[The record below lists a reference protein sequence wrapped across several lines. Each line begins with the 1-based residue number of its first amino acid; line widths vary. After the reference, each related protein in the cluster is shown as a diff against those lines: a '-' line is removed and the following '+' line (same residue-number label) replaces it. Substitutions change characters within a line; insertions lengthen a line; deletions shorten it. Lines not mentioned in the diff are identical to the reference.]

1 VASAADQRANIIFG
15 AVIDEALGDHI
26 RVTVI
31 ATGFDQRPRDE
42 LARPTEVVEAEPR
55 EVGAQTTGAF
65 EIPSEVLDVPSFL
78 RDG

>member
-1 VASAADQRANIIFG
+1 MGEHV
-15 AVIDEALGDHI
+15 

-31 ATGFDQRPRDE
+31 ATGFDQRPREDIV
-42 LARPTEVVEAEPR
+42 RPAEVVEDQPR